1 MCSFCGF
8 YFVVAL
14 SAPGGSGLPSVLSAR
29 RGKDEGRRS
38 GHKASILEVVG
49 DDGEATLQRYKR
61 KSRAVQADLEQIHLL
76 SRKMSVGV
84 DISEAPLQS
93 KGDKIGLSRQSGRKL
108 EAILLENGH
117 LPRRANLGGSVVRVA
132 VDSVFAEHG
141 LAEARVR
148 AASREAATVVS
159 AHSSVEG
166 ADVTVEEGARR
177 VGAHVVS
184 AAVGNARL
192 GEGILKEGDDIGRHD
207 VGDEGRLLL
216 EDSCRLRRGS
226 VLVPSVHVVGV
237 DGRESVDE
245 VLEDDLLVGSGR
257 VGLPKGSDLLH
268 GVVEEGGI
276 GLGQAR
282 LNCGHFS
289 RF

>member
-1 MCSFCGF
+1 M
-8 YFVVAL
+8 
-14 SAPGGSGLPSVLSAR
+14 
-29 RGKDEGRRS
+29 
-38 GHKASILEVVG
+38 SI
-49 DDGEATLQRYKR
+49 
-61 KSRAVQADLEQIHLL
+61 
-76 SRKMSVGV
+76 GV
-84 DISEAPLQS
+84 DISKAPLES
-93 KGDKIGLSRQSGRKL
+93 KGDEIGLSRQKRREL
-108 EAILLENGH
+108 EAILVENGH
-117 LPRRANLGGSVVRVA
+117 LPRHANLGGSVVRVA

-148 AASREAATVVS
+148 AAIREAATVVS

-207 VGDEGRLLL
+207 IGHESANDLPSMVDRRHGGAASVGDA
-216 EDSCRLRRGS
+216 SN
-226 VLVPSVHVVGV
+226 LVVPRVVVG
-237 DGRESVDE
+237 DAGGHHEAVDE
-245 VLEDDLLVGSGR
+245 VGEDDLLVGSRR
-257 VGLPKGSDLLH
+257 VGLPEGSDLLH

-282 LNCGHFS
+282 LDCGHFS